1 MVAERPL
8 SAPEVAV
15 LELVCEGLTSAE
27 IAARRGGS
35 EHTVKA
41 HLKRAYRALG
51 VHTRAAAVVAFR
63 GLGLPGGMADREAA
77 VAAREQAVADT
88 AEAAHRAGH
97 RAGWEA
103 AVVAREQAV
112 ADTAE
117 AAHRAGHRAGW
128 EAAVVALGAVHMR
141 DWQRALNGADPYGT
155 RAGRILATHLRRSYP
170 EERTT
175 P

>member
-1 MVAERPL
+1 MAERPL

-77 VAAREQAVADT
+77 VAEREQAVADS
-88 AEAAHRAGH
+88 AA
-97 RAGWEA
+97 
-103 AVVAREQAV
+103 
-112 ADTAE
+112 

-128 EAAVVALGAVHMR
+128 EAAVVALGAVHIR

-155 RAGRILATHLRRSYP
+155 RAGRILATHLRRSYT